1 VKTGARGGGLRE
13 LKSGIRLVRDRDNVP
28 CPFVDILREPDSHHG
43 SHTDR
48 WIKAK
53 LGRYSVPQDRARSL

>member
-13 LKSGIRLVRDRDNVP
+13 LKSGIRLVRDRDDVP

-53 LGRYSVPQDRARSL
+53 PERWGGWHNLYL